1 MTVSISH
8 RDVEPAEATQ
18 PATVCTL
25 LRDLGVEHACVETQR
40 TALGT
45 WLMIHTPQRPLRISF
60 LENGYGPLVK
70 ATDYRRAHSSRLS

>member
-8 RDVEPAEATQ
+8 PDFDAAETTQ

-25 LRDLGVEHACVETQR
+25 LRDLGVAHACVETQR

-45 WLMIHTPQRPLRISF
+45 WLMIHTPHRPLRISF

-70 ATDYRRAHSSRLS
+70 ATDYKRAHSGRLP

>member
-8 RDVEPAEATQ
+8 RDVDAAQTQ

-70 ATDYRRAHSSRLS
+70 ATDGKRGDSGRLP